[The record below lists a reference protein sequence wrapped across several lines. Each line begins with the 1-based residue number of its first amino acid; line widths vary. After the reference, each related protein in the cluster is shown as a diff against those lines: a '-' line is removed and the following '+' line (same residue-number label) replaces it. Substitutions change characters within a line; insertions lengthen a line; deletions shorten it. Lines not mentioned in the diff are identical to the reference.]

1 MRIKIAS
8 IQQKFS
14 KTKEK
19 TINNTFLLIE
29 EAVENGANL
38 VVLQELHT
46 SKYFCQSE
54 NEEYFKLAD
63 KFEQEKKLFSNI
75 AKLHEIVLVTSLFEK
90 RTTGIYYNTSVVFD
104 TDGKEAGFYRKM
116 HIPDD
121 PGFYE
126 KFYFTPSDD
135 GFNPI
140 KTSLGT
146 LGVLICWDQ
155 WFPEASR
162 IMSIKGA
169 DILIF
174 PTAIGWF
181 EEDPIVEKER
191 QLQAW
196 LTVQRA
202 NAITNGIPVVST
214 NRVGFEADESKV
226 LKGIKFW
233 GNSFISGSSGEIL
246 AKANEK
252 DEVIIYADLDLEE
265 SKKVRN
271 IWPFLRDRRIEF
283 YSDLN
288 KRYIG

>member
-1 MRIKIAS
+1 MKIKVAA
-8 IQQKFS
+8 IQQKFLETKN
-14 KTKEK
+14 KTVQNTLVQIDNAVKE
-19 TINNTFLLIE
+19 
-29 EAVENGANL
+29 GAKL

-54 NEEYFKLAD
+54 DEKYFSLAED
-63 KFEQEKKLFSNI
+63 FEKDKKLFANI

-90 RTTGIYYNTSVVFD
+90 RTTGIYHNTSVVFD
-104 TDGKEAGFYRKM
+104 TDGSQAGFYRKM

-140 KTSLGT
+140 QTSIGK

-155 WFPEASR
+155 WYPEAAR
-162 IMSIKGA
+162 TMAIKGA
-169 DILIF
+169 DVLIY

-181 EEDPIVEKER
+181 EEDPVSEKEK

-196 LTVQRA
+196 ITIQRSH
-202 NAITNGIPVVST
+202 AIANGIPVISA

-233 GNSFISGSSGEIL
+233 GNSFICGSSGEML
-246 AKANEK
+246 SKANEK
-252 DEVIIYADLDLEE
+252 DEIIIYADIDFEE

-271 IWPFLRDRRIEF
+271 MWPFFRDRRIEF
-283 YSDLN
+283 YGDLT
-288 KRYIG
+288 KRYID

>member
-1 MRIKIAS
+1 MKIKVAS
-8 IQQKFS
+8 IQQKFID
-14 KTKEK
+14 TKEK
-19 TINNTFLLIE
+19 TIKNTFLQID
-29 EAVENGANL
+29 EAVENGAKL

-46 SKYFCQSE
+46 SKYFCQTE
-54 NEEYFKLAD
+54 NEANFILAEH
-63 KFEQEKKLFSNI
+63 FEREKKLFSDI
-75 AKLHEIVLVTSLFEK
+75 AKMHGIVLVTSLFEK
-90 RTTGIYYNTSVVFD
+90 RTTGIYHNTSVVFD
-104 TDGKEAGFYRKM
+104 TDGSEAGFYRKM

-140 KTSLGT
+140 FTSLGK

-155 WFPEASR
+155 WYPEASR
-162 IMSIKGA
+162 IMAIKGA

-181 EEDPIVEKER
+181 EEDPVNEKEK

-196 LTVQRA
+196 ITIQRSHAIA
-202 NAITNGIPVVST
+202 NGLPLISA
-214 NRVGFEADESKV
+214 NRVGFEEDDSKV

-233 GNSFISGSSGEIL
+233 GNSFICGSSGEIL

-252 DEVIIYADLDLEE
+252 DEEILYASIDLEE

-271 IWPFLRDRRIEF
+271 MWPFLRDRRIEF
-283 YSDLN
+283 YGDIE
-288 KRYIG
+288 KRYID